1 MGHLPAQ
8 PEARR
13 EPAEHSHRAP
23 ATAMN
28 VVLQV
33 LPHPAPETGQI
44 RIVAEVGSRALPW
57 GGAAVGGGERP
68 TIQALEADSNSATP
82 RGVETEAEE

>member
-1 MGHLPAQ
+1 MSTATGL
-8 PEARR
+8 
-13 EPAEHSHRAP
+13 HRAP

-57 GGAAVGGGERP
+57 GGAAGGEGRGRP
-68 TIQALEADSNSATP
+68 FRP
-82 RGVETEAEE
+82 